1 MGAND
6 DDDRATEL
14 PTTNLDV
21 PVAATPRSKIP
32 SAVYVI
38 VWISLSSAV
47 ILFNKWI
54 LDPKTTNFRFPIFL
68 TTWHLLFSS
77 IATQI
82 LARTSTLLDGRKT
95 VKMTGKVYLR
105 AIVPIGL
112 FFSLSLICSNKAYL
126 YLSVSFIQ
134 MLKATTPVAV
144 LLTSWGLAVER
155 PNLKTLRNVSFIVI
169 GVMIAS
175 YGEIL
180 FVPTG
185 VVYQVFGIAFEAV
198 RLVMVE
204 RLLSSAEYKMD
215 PLVSLYYFAPVCAF
229 MNFLMFLIFESSTLA
244 MSDLARVGL
253 IMFFFNALVAF
264 CLNVSVV
271 FLIGKTSSLV
281 LTLCGVLKDILLVC
295 ASVLIWGTPV
305 TAIQLVGYSIALS
318 GLVYF
323 KLGGEKIREQFA
335 QLRGMSSRSSTSR
348 KIFAGVGIAFV
359 LLMVGRLYS
368 GASGSTS
375 EVDMIGADK
384 TVHGSMPAYTDNKGS
399 STAPTPKNK
408 FDIVISMYKEDQT
421 KMAEQL
427 RELKG
432 LTSLKGLDPK
442 VIIYVKD
449 QGADVE
455 SIKRTV
461 GADVVKII
469 PNRGRE
475 GGTYLHHIVNEWD
488 NFAAHTMFLQG
499 DMHKFQKLKDRIS
512 DYFVP
517 KTGVLSLGFG
527 QSTCECNNCKD
538 SWGGEDTWFRVP
550 EVWSAVHGE
559 LCPNSGI
566 LISYGGQMIVSASRM
581 RSSRKQVYE
590 HIKGILESDE
600 DHWIHADSKADSFV
614 DKPDNPFFGHTLERS
629 WMTLFHCSDP
639 KLAVTCPS
647 LDTRRG
653 ENDSDGTCQ
662 CLD

>member
-1 MGAND
+1 
-6 DDDRATEL
+6 
-14 PTTNLDV
+14 
-21 PVAATPRSKIP
+21 
-32 SAVYVI
+32 
-38 VWISLSSAV
+38 
-47 ILFNKWI
+47 
-54 LDPKTTNFRFPIFL
+54 
-68 TTWHLLFSS
+68 
-77 IATQI
+77 
-82 LARTSTLLDGRKT
+82 
-95 VKMTGKVYLR
+95 
-105 AIVPIGL
+105 
-112 FFSLSLICSNKAYL
+112 
-126 YLSVSFIQ
+126 
-134 MLKATTPVAV
+134 
-144 LLTSWGLAVER
+144 
-155 PNLKTLRNVSFIVI
+155 
-169 GVMIAS
+169 
-175 YGEIL
+175 
-180 FVPTG
+180 
-185 VVYQVFGIAFEAV
+185 
-198 RLVMVE
+198 
-204 RLLSSAEYKMD
+204 
-215 PLVSLYYFAPVCAF
+215 
-229 MNFLMFLIFESSTLA
+229 
-244 MSDLARVGL
+244 
-253 IMFFFNALVAF
+253 
-264 CLNVSVV
+264 
-271 FLIGKTSSLV
+271 V

-305 TAIQLVGYSIALS
+305 TAIQLFGYSIALS

-323 KLGGEKIREQFA
+323 KLGGEKIREHFA
-335 QLRGMSSRSSTSR
+335 QLRGMSSRSSASR
-348 KIFAGVGIAFV
+348 KTFAGVGVAFV

-375 EVDMIGADK
+375 EVDIIGADK
-384 TVHGSMPAYTDNKGS
+384 TVHGSMPAYTNNKGS
-399 STAPTPKNK
+399 STMPTPKNK
-408 FDIVISMYKEDQT
+408 FDIVISMYKEDQI

-432 LTSLKGLDPK
+432 LTSLKGLEPK

-449 QGADVE
+449 QEADAE
-455 SIKRTV
+455 SIKKTV

-499 DMHKFQKLKDRIS
+499 DMHKFQKFTDRIS

-538 SWGGEDTWFRVP
+538 SWGGEDIWFRVP

-600 DHWIHADSKADSFV
+600 EHWIHADSKADSFV

-647 LDTRRG
+647 LDKRRG